1 MYFILEALCRPCQAH
16 IMSRPPVRLF
26 VDQPLLAAASIL
38 LEPAQSHYLVSVM
51 RHAAGDVVE
60 LFNGCDGAWLA
71 QILDANRKRC
81 VVSLQSQSAIQE
93 VPDDLWLLCAPLKKE
108 RLNWTAEKSCELGV
122 ARFVPVQTQR
132 SMAERL
138 NPDRLRA
145 HMIEAAEQCGR
156 THVPEIAPLVKL
168 DALLSYW
175 PINRAL
181 LFCDESGGAN
191 IAPTLRAHRADAWGL
206 LIGPEG
212 GFTPDERAAL
222 LVHPATVAVTLGSN
236 ILRADT
242 AAVAAIAIWQALRH
256 EIGR

>member
-1 MYFILEALCRPCQAH
+1 MHFILEALCRSCQAT

-26 VDQPLLAAASIL
+26 VDQPLLATATLL
-38 LEPAQSHYLVSVM
+38 LEPAPSHYLVSVM
-51 RHAAGDVVE
+51 RHSVGDVVE
-60 LFNGCDGAWLA
+60 LFNGRDGAWLA
-71 QILDANRKRC
+71 QVQDANRKRC
-81 VVSLQSQSAIQE
+81 VLLLQSQSTPQE

-156 THVPEIAPLVKL
+156 TYVPEIAQRIKL
-168 DALLSYW
+168 DALLGQW
-175 PINRAL
+175 PGERAL
-181 LFCDESGGAN
+181 LFCDESGGAD
-191 IAPTLRAHRADAWGL
+191 ISTTLRNHEATAWGII
-206 LIGPEG
+206 IGPEG

-222 LVHPATVAVTLGSN
+222 LSHPATVAVTLGRN

-242 AAVAAIAIWQALRH
+242 AAVAAIAIWRALRPK
-256 EIGR
+256 